1 MILVDT
7 NVLVDVAS
15 ADPKWM
21 EWSIDAM
28 TTAMRGSG
36 PLVINAIIYAEFSL
50 GFTTNAACD
59 AEIERFGA
67 VFVDLPKLAAFR
79 AGVAFREYR
88 KRGGQ
93 RTNPL
98 PDFFIGAHA
107 SALGIPILTRDVARY
122 RTYFPEVEVVGPINE
137 G

>member
-15 ADPKWM
+15 GDPKWK

-28 TTAMRGSG
+28 TKAMRERG

-50 GFTTNAACD
+50 GFATSAACD
-59 AEIERFGA
+59 AEIERFGT
-67 VFVDLPKLAAFR
+67 VFMDLPRLAAFR

-88 KRGGQ
+88 QRGGA

-107 SALGIPILTRDVARY
+107 SALEIPILTRDVVRY
-122 RTYFPEVEVVGPINE
+122 RSYFPEIQVVGPT
-137 G
+137 